1 MDKLLNKTL
10 TGRYRILAG
19 FLKIFLVLS
28 LITRIVL
35 TAISFQSISFNPV
48 DFVLSFLSGFFF
60 DLIAFSYYA
69 LPIAIIIFLIPSV
82 IARSKFYKGLCW
94 FFYGLTIFIWTLN
107 AFAEYFFWD
116 EFEVRFNF
124 IAVDYLV
131 YTNEVIGNIV
141 ESYSIGSLI
150 AIVACIAAIAI
161 YWLVKNNYVD
171 GSLKSDSTYLSR
183 LKSLLLI
190 SILPLFAIFFVNI
203 NWSRISD
210 NSYNNE
216 LAKNGFYSLFEA
228 YKNNQLDY
236 DRFYYT
242 IDDKSANA
250 NVKALMTDSFIS
262 YSSSNLIYNY
272 KNLGE
277 EKRYNVMFI
286 TVESLS
292 GEYLEYIDPGDG
304 YEMPFLNQLVKKGL
318 FFTNLYA
325 NGTRTVRGLEA
336 LNLSIPPTPGTS
348 VVRRPSNDNLFSSGW
363 LFHQKGYDNK
373 FIYGGFGYFDNM
385 NTFFSGNYFQIVD
398 RSNYSEV
405 EIRFANVWGT
415 CDEDSYERAMKEAD
429 QSYKAGKP
437 FFNFILTTSNHKPYT
452 FPEVGLK
459 LNKNRSGGVRYTD
472 YALQKFFEEAPKHPW
487 FKNTLFVIIGDHCG
501 SSAGKSEM
509 PILKYQI
516 PCLIYAPELIQPMQ
530 VDKLCSQVDVVP
542 TLAGIMNWSYEST
555 FFGKNILTMT
565 PNDER
570 AFIGTYQKLGYIK
583 GNKLMVLSPQKKF
596 AQFSFDRYT
605 GDMKEEKVESK
616 FKTDAISIYQTAEH
630 MFVKG
635 LNKVDR
641 LKNRSSK

>member
-1 MDKLLNKTL
+1 MDKLLSKIYN
-10 TGRYRILAG
+10 GRYRTLAG
-19 FLKIFLVLS
+19 FFKIFIVIS

-35 TAISFQSISFNPV
+35 VAKSYQNVSFNPL
-48 DFVLSFLSGFFF
+48 DFSLSILTGFFF
-60 DLIAFSYYA
+60 DIITFCYYA
-69 LPIAIIIFLIPSV
+69 LPLAIIIFLIPSIV
-82 IARSKFYKGLCW
+82 ARNKFYKGLCW
-94 FFYGLTIFIWTLN
+94 FFYGLTIFIWIFN

-150 AIVACIAAIAI
+150 AIVACLTAIAI
-161 YWLVKNNYVD
+161 FWLVKNNYVD
-171 GSLKSDSTYLSR
+171 DSLKSDTSYLSR
-183 LKSLLLI
+183 LKNLLLI
-190 SILPLFAIFFVNI
+190 SILPLFAILFVNI
-203 NWSRISD
+203 NWSRISS

-242 IDDKSANA
+242 IDDKNA
-250 NVKALMTDSFIS
+250 NEHVKALMKDSFIS
-262 YSSSNLIYNY
+262 YPANDLIYSY
-272 KNLGE
+272 KNIGE
-277 EKRYNVMFI
+277 EKHYNVMFI

-292 GEYLEYIDPGDG
+292 GEYLEYINPADG

-336 LNLSIPPTPGTS
+336 LNLSIPPTPGSS
-348 VVRRPSNDNLFSSGW
+348 VVRRPNNNNLFSSGW

-373 FIYGGFGYFDNM
+373 FIYGGYGYFDNM

-398 RSNYSEV
+398 RSNYSED

-415 CDEDSYERAMKEAD
+415 CDEDSYTRAMKEAD
-429 QSYKAGKP
+429 QSYKTGKP

-452 FPEVGLK
+452 FPEVGFK
-459 LNKNRSGGVRYTD
+459 ISNNRSGGVRYTD
-472 YALQKFFEEAPKHPW
+472 YALQKFFEEAQKHAW

-516 PCLIYAPELIQPMQ
+516 PCLIYAPELIKPLQ
-530 VDKLCSQVDVVP
+530 VDKLCSQVDVIP

-555 FFGKNILTMT
+555 FFGKNILTMSHS
-565 PNDER
+565 DER
-570 AFIGTYQKLGYIK
+570 AFIGTYQKLGYVK
-583 GNKLMVLSPQKKF
+583 ENKLMVLSPQKKF
-596 AQFSFDRYT
+596 AQYSFDRYT
-605 GDMKEEKVESK
+605 GDMKEVKVEEK
-616 FKTDAISIYQTAEH
+616 FKTDAVSIYQTAEH
-630 MFVKG
+630 MFVNG
-635 LNKVDR
+635 LNKIDR